1 MLEPKLKGKSY
12 VIPKQLVWDAWLKVR
27 EKGGSAGADGVT
39 IEQFEED
46 LSGTLFKLWNRMS
59 SGSYFPGPVRAV
71 DIPKKKGSRRLG
83 IPNIVDRV
91 AQTAAAMALEPSVE
105 QVFHDDS
112 YGYRPG
118 RSPLEAVAV
127 CRERGFRKDWVLDVD
142 IRKFF
147 DSVPWDLTLK
157 ALARHTDQKWVL
169 LYVERWL
176 KAPML
181 MPDGSLVP
189 REKGTPQGS
198 PISPLIANLF
208 LHYGFD
214 AWMVREF
221 PAVQFERFADDVVI
235 HCVSESHARELREA
249 LARRLVEVGLE
260 LHPEKTKIVCV
271 SRSYVEL
278 AGERPVAVM
287 TKQPRSWWAVEGE
300 TRLSKPHDKVAV
312 LGGEQACGP
321 YDEESCV
328 SVDMVPARA
337 GRSGSRASI
346 RWAKAREG
354 AKTLELQHRGTRRRI
369 GIGTY
374 AQFSTER
381 ERSVSAPAFTAPGCQ
396 SGALREVAIPIT
408 GSTGKWWSAERKSE
422 EAVVAMIGVDNIT
435 RRSEGPLARC
445 AIKQRPRLVRAE
457 EPRRSLGPIAN
468 AVASGMPSVDCLG
481 ESRVREN
488 LMHGLGRG
496 ERSRAEDAQPLRS
509 LGGISV
515 ARLSPT
521 SHCKD
526 SNRRGTYE
534 HVSFTFCGYAFRPR
548 KAVNKRRGVAFT
560 SFLPAVSPGK
570 LSEMSRRAASW
581 RLHRHTTWT
590 LNGLAKEVNPVIGG
604 WLAYYTAFY
613 PSAVA
618 PLCRRMDRHLVRW
631 ARWKYKRLE
640 RSGPRAR
647 TWLRGVHTREPELFV
662 HWRHCA
668 PTL

>member
-1 MLEPKLKGKSY
+1 MRESGLKGKSY
-12 VIPKQLVWDAWLKVR
+12 VIPKQLVWDAWLKVK
-27 EKGGSAGADGVT
+27 EKGGSAGADGVS
-39 IEQFEED
+39 IEQFEQGVKD
-46 LSGTLFKLWNRMS
+46 RLYVLWNRMS
-59 SGSYFPGPVRAV
+59 SGSYFPSPVRAV
-71 DIPKKKGSRRLG
+71 DIPKKQGARRLG
-83 IPNIVDRV
+83 IPNVVDRV
-91 AQTAAAMALEPSVE
+91 AQTAAAMALEAGVE

-127 CRERGFRKDWVLDVD
+127 CRKRCWQKGWVLDLD
-142 IRKFF
+142 IRSFF
-147 DSVPWDLTLK
+147 DSVPWDLMLR

-176 KAPML
+176 EAPML
-181 MPDGSLVP
+181 MADGSLAARV
-189 REKGTPQGS
+189 KGTPQGS
-198 PISPLIANLF
+198 PISPVLANLF

-214 AWMVREF
+214 MWMAREF
-221 PAVQFERFADDVVI
+221 PAVPFERFADDVVI
-235 HCVSESHARELREA
+235 HCASERQARQLREV
-249 LARRLVEVGLE
+249 LASRLVEVGLE
-260 LHPEKTKIVCV
+260 LHPDKTRIVCV

-435 RRSEGPLARC
+435 RRSEGPL
-445 AIKQRPRLVRAE
+445 
-457 EPRRSLGPIAN
+457 
-468 AVASGMPSVDCLG
+468 
-481 ESRVREN
+481 
-488 LMHGLGRG
+488 
-496 ERSRAEDAQPLRS
+496 
-509 LGGISV
+509 
-515 ARLSPT
+515 
-521 SHCKD
+521 
-526 SNRRGTYE
+526 
-534 HVSFTFCGYAFRPR
+534 VS
-548 KAVNKRRGVAFT
+548 
-560 SFLPAVSPGK
+560 
-570 LSEMSRRAASW
+570 
-581 RLHRHTTWT
+581 
-590 LNGLAKEVNPVIGG
+590 
-604 WLAYYTAFY
+604 
-613 PSAVA
+613 
-618 PLCRRMDRHLVRW
+618 
-631 ARWKYKRLE
+631 
-640 RSGPRAR
+640 
-647 TWLRGVHTREPELFV
+647 
-662 HWRHCA
+662 
-668 PTL
+668 